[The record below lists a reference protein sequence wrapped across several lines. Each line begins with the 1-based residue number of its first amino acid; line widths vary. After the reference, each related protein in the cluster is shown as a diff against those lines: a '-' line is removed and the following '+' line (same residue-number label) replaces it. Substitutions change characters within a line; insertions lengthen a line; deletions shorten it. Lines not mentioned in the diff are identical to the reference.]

1 MDPRRTAGSKIV
13 AKRIVIVQGHP
24 DPGGGRYGHALA
36 DAYRQGALEA
46 GHEVELLPVAEFDF
60 PLLRTKKDF
69 DGGNPPEAIRRC
81 QQAIARADHLVIVH
95 PLWLGSMPALLK
107 GFLEQVFRPTFAFEK
122 SDKPGRTG
130 AKLLKGKSARVI
142 VTMGMPALA
151 YRWFYGAHAVKSL
164 ERNIL
169 AFTGFGPV
177 RRTLIGMVE
186 SRDDSG
192 RKKRLAEVRKLG
204 ALGL

>member
-1 MDPRRTAGSKIV
+1 MGARRTAGSKIV

-36 DAYRQGALEA
+36 DAYREGALEA

-69 DGGNPPEAIRRC
+69 DGGDPPEAILRC
-81 QQAIARADHLVIVH
+81 QQAIARADHLVIIH

-107 GFLEQVFRPTFAFEK
+107 GFLEQVFRPTFAFGK
-122 SDKPGRTG
+122 SDKPGRPG
-130 AKLLKGKSARVI
+130 EKLLKGKSARVI

-151 YRWFYGAHAVKSL
+151 YRWLYGAHAVKSL

-186 SRDDSG
+186 SRDDT
-192 RKKRLAEVRKLG
+192 RRRKRLAEARKLG
-204 ALGL
+204 ALGR

>member
-1 MDPRRTAGSKIV
+1 M

-24 DPGGGRYGHALA
+24 DPAGGHYGHALA
-36 DAYRQGALEA
+36 EAYRQGAAEA
-46 GHEVELLPVAEFDF
+46 GHEVEILPVAEFEF
-60 PLLRTKKDF
+60 PLLRTKKEF
-69 DGGNPPEAIRRC
+69 DASSPPQALQGC
-81 QQAIARADHLVIVH
+81 QQAIARADHLVIIH

-107 GFLEQVFRPTFAFEK
+107 GFLEQVFRPGFAFGKPRK
-122 SDKPGRTG
+122 SGRPG

-169 AFTGFGPV
+169 AFAGFRPV

-186 SRDDSG
+186 SRDDVG
-192 RKKRLAEVRKLG
+192 RRKRLAEVRQLGKLG
-204 ALGL
+204 R

>member
-1 MDPRRTAGSKIV
+1 V

-24 DPGGGRYGHALA
+24 DPAGGHYGHALA
-36 DAYRQGALEA
+36 EAYRQGAAEA
-46 GHEVELLPVAEFDF
+46 GHEVEILPVAEFEF
-60 PLLRTKKDF
+60 PLLRTKKEF
-69 DGGNPPEAIRRC
+69 DASSPPQALQGC
-81 QQAIARADHLVIVH
+81 QQAIARADHLVIIH

-107 GFLEQVFRPTFAFEK
+107 GFLEQVFRPGFAFGKPRK
-122 SDKPGRTG
+122 SGRPG

-169 AFTGFGPV
+169 AFAGFRPV

-186 SRDDSG
+186 SRDDVG
-192 RKKRLAEVRKLG
+192 RRKRLAEVRQLGKLG
-204 ALGL
+204 R

>member
-1 MDPRRTAGSKIV
+1 MAR
-13 AKRIVIVQGHP
+13 RIVIVQGHP

-36 DAYRQGALEA
+36 EAYREGAAAA
-46 GHEVELLPVAEFDF
+46 GHEVEIIPVAELDF
-60 PLLRTKKDF
+60 PLLRSKADF
-69 DGGNPPEAIRRC
+69 DGGTPPAAILRC
-81 QQAIARADHLVIVH
+81 QQAILKADHLVIIH

-107 GFLEQVFRPTFAFEK
+107 GFLEQVFRPGFAFGKPET
-122 SDKPGRTG
+122 PGRPG

-142 VTMGMPALA
+142 VTMGMPGFA

-169 AFTGFGPV
+169 AFTGFGPI

-186 SRDDSG
+186 ARDGTS
-192 RKKRLAEVRKLG
+192 RKKRLAEVRRLG
-204 ALGL
+204 ARAS